1 MSGAAQMGKSDYRER
16 FIVHPGSRVKLRER
30 DPGYRDRH
38 KNKREA
44 QPEIRRY
51 AERLRELQYLLYAEG
66 RRSLLICLQ
75 ALDAGGKDGT
85 IRHVLGYMNPQGC
98 RVHAFKVPTP
108 EEAAHDFLWRVHKAT
123 PALGEVAIFNRSHY
137 EDVLVARVH
146 GLVPKSV
153 WKARYAHINAF
164 ERLLA
169 DRGTIILKFFLH
181 ISPEEQLKRFRKRLD
196 DPKRWWKL
204 SEADFEER
212 RYWDDYQRAYEDA
225 LSRCSTPHAPWFVI
239 PADRKWFRNLAVS
252 RIVVETLESLDMSF
266 PPPKVDI
273 EALRARWREM
283 ADRAEGA

>member
-1 MSGAAQMGKSDYRER
+1 MEEREYWER
-16 FIVHPGSRVKLRER
+16 FLVKPGQRVHLDKL
-30 DPGYRDRH
+30 DPGYKDKH

-44 QPEIRRY
+44 LPEIRRY

-66 RRSLLICLQ
+66 KRSLLICLQ

-123 PALGEVAIFNRSHY
+123 PGSGEVAIFNRSHY

-146 GLVPKSV
+146 KLVPKKV
-153 WKARYAHINAF
+153 WAARYAHINAF

-169 DRGTIILKFFLH
+169 EHSTVILKFFLH
-181 ISPEEQLKRFRKRLD
+181 ISPEEQLRRFKKRLE

-204 SEADFEER
+204 SEADFKER
-212 RYWDDYQRAYEDA
+212 QYWDDYQKAYEDA
-225 LSRCSTPHAPWFVI
+225 LSKCSTDHAPWFVI
-239 PADRKWFRNLAVS
+239 PADHKWFRNLTVS
-252 RIVVETLESLDMSF
+252 RIVVETLESLNMSF
-266 PPPKVDI
+266 PEPKVDVD
-273 EALRARWREM
+273 ALRKQYL
-283 ADRAEGA
+283 